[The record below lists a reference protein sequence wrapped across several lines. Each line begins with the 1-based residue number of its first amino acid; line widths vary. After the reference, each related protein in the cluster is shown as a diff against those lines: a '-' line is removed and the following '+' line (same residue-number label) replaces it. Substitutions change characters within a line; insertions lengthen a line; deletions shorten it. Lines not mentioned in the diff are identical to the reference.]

1 MIDNF
6 LFSNLHSGGAYRVV
20 IISCLCARRW
30 KRKLFRR
37 VLSGSF
43 VDCWLAALS
52 LNQRKT
58 AVSWSA
64 LLFRMGG
71 MGNPVSDD
79 RVELV
84 DDNVGIRYRLRKCG
98 KTRLVIIAVVVAVL
112 VIGGIVAAAYLL
124 TSKFSYLYKSF
135 IVQPTFRIRLV
146 SCGGLE
152 HLKTCKRGSNRNQR
166 QMQYTGPFRST
177 LWTLKNIE
185 PVAINRF

>member
-1 MIDNF
+1 M
-6 LFSNLHSGGAYRVV
+6 
-20 IISCLCARRW
+20 
-30 KRKLFRR
+30 
-37 VLSGSF
+37 
-43 VDCWLAALS
+43 
-52 LNQRKT
+52 
-58 AVSWSA
+58 
-64 LLFRMGG
+64 
-71 MGNPVSDD
+71 SDD

-124 TSKFSYLYKSF
+124 TSKFSYLYKLF